1 MKILPTPYRPA
12 FETLLKT
19 NSTFTGPKLHS
30 WIDSGIYLNS
40 KFYLT
45 QCFTQTGNVRNTN
58 FLVQK
63 LNTKQGPR
71 ILLEA
76 VESFY
81 PLHNNASK
89 EHK

>member
-1 MKILPTPYRPA
+1 MLVYFCRRNIGDRFHLAEFGHQPTSPKNNFIFQSWMKILPTPYRPA

-45 QCFTQTGNVRNTN
+45 QFSPECLRI
-58 FLVQK
+58 K
-63 LNTKQGPR
+63 L
-71 ILLEA
+71 I
-76 VESFY
+76 
-81 PLHNNASK
+81 
-89 EHK
+89 

>member
-30 WIDSGIYLNS
+30 WIDSGIYF

-45 QCFTQTGNVRNTN
+45 LFLRVVQTQD
-58 FLVQK
+58 
-63 LNTKQGPR
+63 
-71 ILLEA
+71 ILFMKSMSEGDG
-76 VESFY
+76 SDIRR
-81 PLHNNASK
+81 P
-89 EHK
+89 